1 MTAKNTKKEWVK
13 NFGIRASV
21 LTIYALAKGHKYI
34 SKVYGL
40 PICFDYKYIDG
51 EEFRTADYLQRLNN
65 IVSQDV
71 KKWVKLIADKLS
83 LIVDEF
89 ELFCRQEKGY
99 NKNSQVHSDYKEFF
113 ERYSYFV
120 GICDIPV
127 FIDEAV
133 SEKILNELEKRKV
146 KNIDKHFQILTTYL
160 QNIYVSQENEELLK
174 LAIRV
179 NKKKNLFLNNFKEFK
194 KTVLYQEILSHHSKY
209 SWMGFRL
216 LLGKE
221 FTLGYFLKKIKGNMD
236 TAQKQLNEIL
246 IKQRR
251 NKELFKKTVNKL
263 KLDNDLLQCG
273 QLLMWIRDK
282 RYVGITRGGFYKRNL
297 FKELAQRLKVSQE
310 DVLYLLPKE
319 IKEALVRGKKI
330 NKRSITQRK
339 KGYALILENGR
350 VGNLIVGK
358 ELSVLKR
365 EDISQIN
372 ELKGRSANSGR
383 ASGVVRVVI
392 YDKDLLKF
400 KSGEVLVT
408 NMTTP
413 DYIIAMKK
421 AAAIVTDLG
430 GITCHAAIISRELN
444 IPCIIGTQ
452 IATRVLK
459 NGDLVEVD
467 AEKGVVNVLNR
478 K

>member
-1 MTAKNTKKEWVK
+1 MVFSAKEKWVK

-34 SKVYGL
+34 NKVYGL
-40 PICFDYKYIDG
+40 PICLDYKYIDG
-51 EEFRTADYLQRLNN
+51 EEFRKAEYLQKINN
-65 IVSQDV
+65 IVRQDV
-71 KKWVKLIADKLS
+71 KKWVRLIVDKLS

-89 ELFCRQEKGY
+89 ELFCQEEKEY
-99 NKNSQVHSDYKEFF
+99 NTNLRVYDDYKEFF
-113 ERYSYFV
+113 KRYSYFV
-120 GICDIPV
+120 GICDVPV

-133 SEKILNELEKRKV
+133 SEKILNELKKRKV
-146 KNIDKHFQILTTYL
+146 KNIDKYFQILTTYL
-160 QNIYVSQENEELLK
+160 KNLYIIQENNDFLTLVIK
-174 LAIRV
+174 V
-179 NKKKNLFLNNFKEFK
+179 NKKKNLFLNNLKEFK
-194 KTVLYQEILSHHSKY
+194 KTALYQEILNHHSRY

-221 FTLGYFLKKIKGNMD
+221 LTLDYFLKKIRENMS
-236 TAQKQLNEIL
+236 TAQNQVNRILN
-246 IKQRR
+246 KKR
-251 NKELFKKTVNKL
+251 KDKGLFKRTVNKL

-282 RYVGITRGGFYKRNL
+282 RYVGITRGGFYKRKL
-297 FKELAQRLKVSQE
+297 FKEIAQRLKVSQE

-319 IKEALVRGKKI
+319 IKAALINGKKI
-330 NKRSITQRK
+330 NKNLIIQRK
-339 KGYALILENGR
+339 KRYVLLMKNGR

-358 ELSVLKR
+358 KLTVLKR
-365 EDISQIN
+365 EDVSHVN

-392 YDKDLLKF
+392 YDKDLAKF
-400 KSGEVLVT
+400 KAGEVLVT

-413 DYIIAMKK
+413 DYITAMKK

-444 IPCIIGTQ
+444 IPCIVDTK
-452 IATRVLK
+452 IATKVFK
-459 NGDLVEVD
+459 DGDLVEVD
-467 AEKGVVNVLNR
+467 ANKGTVKLL
-478 K
+478 KK